1 MLTYHVF
8 RIMGGTLMASPF
20 LTTEG
25 YSSQQEAE
33 EAAKRLGIG
42 AFTVLPAM
50 DTNIV
55 EIGLIVEVEADKKK
69 EDGKD

>member
-20 LTTEG
+20 LNTEG
-25 YSSQQEAE
+25 YSSQQEAI

-50 DTNIV
+50 DTNMV
-55 EIGLIVEVEADKKK
+55 EIGVIVEVEADKKK
-69 EDGKD
+69 EDEEA